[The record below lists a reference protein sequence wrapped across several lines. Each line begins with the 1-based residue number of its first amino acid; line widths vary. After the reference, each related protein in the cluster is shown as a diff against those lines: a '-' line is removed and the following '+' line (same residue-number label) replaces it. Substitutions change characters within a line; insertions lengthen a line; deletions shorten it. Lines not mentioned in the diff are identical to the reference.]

1 MAFGKTSGG
10 YQWLLVCL
18 GNPGKQYE
26 GTRHNIGFMAAD
38 ELARREGIKINR
50 LRYRALTGDLRLGDQ
65 RVLVLKNRGED
76 PCVIGV
82 KEGESA
88 PDEVTV
94 EAGTVDLK
102 GQVLIDGV
110 PLETYIAMIVAGLM
124 GG

>member
-1 MAFGKTSGG
+1 MTYDKIVLGAGLYGLYAAERCGG
-10 YQWLLVCL
+10 A
-18 GNPGKQYE
+18 G
-26 GTRHNIGFMAAD
+26 
-38 ELARREGIKINR
+38 
-50 LRYRALTGDLRLGDQ
+50 Q

>member
-1 MAFGKTSGG
+1 MWLSGQQKRPALSGEAATGTVTIAGDGLAVQLESERRDLELYGPGG
-10 YQWLLVCL
+10 YRWTPRV
-18 GNPGKQYE
+18 G
-26 GTRHNIGFMAAD
+26 
-38 ELARREGIKINR
+38 
-50 LRYRALTGDLRLGDQ
+50 Q

>member
-1 MAFGKTSGG
+1 MWLGGQGKRPNSAGEGQTGIVTIAGDGLAVQLDSERRNLEVYAPGG
-10 YQWLLVCL
+10 YRWTPKV
-18 GNPGKQYE
+18 G
-26 GTRHNIGFMAAD
+26 
-38 ELARREGIKINR
+38 
-50 LRYRALTGDLRLGDQ
+50 Q

-110 PLETYIAMIVAGLM
+110 PLETYIAMVVAGLM